1 MTIYLE
7 YVLVNN
13 FIIDFL
19 LLKTTFLITG
29 KSKKLKRL
37 IATCILASVVA
48 LVFPLINLHQVLISL
63 LKICLGIVML
73 LLSNTY
79 SSNREM
85 LINLF
90 IFLTLTFV
98 LGGAIFFIYSL
109 IGVSGGSEFL
119 VATIIIPCYVVVR
132 IIKSVITYI
141 YRRKNIEQVIYQ
153 TEIFVNGKRFFA
165 RGFLD
170 TGNNVYYKNSPVII
184 CQKKFI
190 ESAFN
195 SIEFYKNL
203 RRIEITTANGKT
215 TNYCILL
222 DSFKILIEG
231 RENIF
236 NNVFLM
242 IAQINIDG
250 ADIIIHPDL
259 VKKGGI
265 DNEKPIVKNKRVS

>member
-1 MTIYLE
+1 
-7 YVLVNN
+7 
-13 FIIDFL
+13 
-19 LLKTTFLITG
+19 
-29 KSKKLKRL
+29 
-37 IATCILASVVA
+37 
-48 LVFPLINLHQVLISL
+48 
-63 LKICLGIVML
+63 ML

-132 IIKSVITYI
+132 IVKSVITYI

-170 TGNNVYYKNSPVII
+170 TGNNVYYENSPVII

>member
-1 MTIYLE
+1 MIIYIE

-37 IATCILASVVA
+37 FLTCILASVVA

-73 LLSNTY
+73 LVSNTY
-79 SSNREM
+79 SNNREM

-119 VATIIIPCYVVVR
+119 VATIIIPCYVIIRVV
-132 IIKSVITYI
+132 KGVISYI

-153 TEIFVNGKRFFA
+153 TEIFISGKKFLA

-170 TGNNVYYKNSPVII
+170 TGNNVYYQNSPVII

-190 ESAFN
+190 ESVF
-195 SIEFYKNL
+195 SSVEFYKKL
-203 RRIEITTANGKT
+203 RKIEITTANGKT

-242 IAQINIDG
+242 IAQINIEG
-250 ADIIIHPDL
+250 ADVIIHPDL

-265 DNEKPIVKNKRVS
+265 DNEKPIVKDKRVS